1 MICLFEI
8 AGQMNP
14 EDDPMLKIL
23 SAALLNL
30 SNYNVKVSA
39 GSLVFLKGTW
49 RQGNQKLIQY
59 GPSFFIS
66 FFVFNP
72 FLNSF
77 MI

>member
-39 GSLVFLKGTW
+39 GSLFFSKEHGAKKIE
-49 RQGNQKLIQY
+49 KLSDIV
-59 GPSFFIS
+59 PHFS
-66 FFVFNP
+66 
-72 FLNSF
+72 
-77 MI
+77 